1 MRPECHM
8 SIKTIKTQS
17 YIRIRQVYLF
27 FPNKDFLFLVDVQ
40 EYFMNLQYENR
51 RAKQIQTV
59 HSDKICVAIKPQN
72 LSNIY
77 GVIYISMCSKFML
90 TNTICTYLW

>member
-1 MRPECHM
+1 
-8 SIKTIKTQS
+8 
-17 YIRIRQVYLF
+17 
-27 FPNKDFLFLVDVQ
+27 
-40 EYFMNLQYENR
+40 MNLQYENR
-51 RAKQIQTV
+51 RAKQIQIV

-72 LSNIY
+72 LRNIY